1 MVDSPKSMSA
11 SHKRLFGLVFV
22 AVIPVGVVAYILS
35 MRGEPIA
42 PAQPSVSSEVAG
54 QGQSSDQESLADT
67 ILVGGVKRPKS
78 DVVFQ
83 TAALSTERSK
93 LDAATRKLL
102 NKGSLDNAT
111 VPIASRDENTQVSKI
126 HESIIART
134 NPERYH
140 ALALSVAFDKATF
153 DADPDAYL
161 NTVEPARVWQTA
173 QPGPDVPA
181 LLGLSRPR
189 QSLKEN
195 EALRLR
201 VQSAANAPVTFTT
214 LDSGVFE
221 NSLPSISVRADKNG
235 IAEVKYSA
243 ISGVVGDVN
252 IIAASPLASGSVKYR
267 LSVIPTQP

>member
-1 MVDSPKSMSA
+1 MSA
-11 SHKRLFGLVFV
+11 SHKRFFGLVFV
-22 AVIPVGVVAYILS
+22 ALIPVGVIAYVLS
-35 MRGEPIA
+35 MRGDPIA
-42 PAQPSVSSEVAG
+42 PAQPSVSNEVTT
-54 QGQSSDQESLADT
+54 QGQSNDQESLADT

-78 DVVFQ
+78 DVAFH
-83 TAALSTERSK
+83 TAALSAERSK
-93 LDAATRKLL
+93 LDAATKKLL
-102 NKGSLDNAT
+102 NKGSLANAT
-111 VPIASRDENTQVSKI
+111 VPIASRDENKQISKV
-126 HESIIART
+126 HESILARS

-140 ALALSVAFDKATF
+140 TLALSAAFDNAAF

-161 NTVEPARVWQTA
+161 STVEPARVWQTA

-181 LLGLSRPR
+181 LTGLSRPR

-195 EALRLR
+195 EAIRLR
-201 VQSAANAPVTFTT
+201 VRSAANAPVTFTT

-221 NSLPSISVRADKNG
+221 NSLPSISVRADKDG
-235 IAEVKYSA
+235 IAEAKYSA